1 MMQTTNDPREFNSRE
16 SSWNYLA
23 EYSLSE
29 IVLGEDSEFM
39 LLSGPVFLSM
49 QELGLPPESLKRIA
63 RTIKE
68 TVRHILSKGRNIPVC
83 IRLFHQP
90 KMVAGLPHSG
100 KQREGGWGF
109 FVIQRGEDPL
119 SGIYGE
125 PFSIIE
131 LYIYREGK

>member
-1 MMQTTNDPREFNSRE
+1 MQTTNDPHEFNNYE
-16 SSWNYLA
+16 SLWHSLS

-29 IVLGEDSEFM
+29 VALDEDLEANLS
-39 LLSGPVFLSM
+39 SGPFFRYL
-49 QELGLPPESLKRIA
+49 QELGLPSECLKRIA
-63 RTIKE
+63 RTITE
-68 TVRHILSKGRNIPVC
+68 TARNYFHRIPGVHVR
-83 IRLFHQP
+83 IRLFYQP
-90 KMVAGLPHSG
+90 KMVTSLPHSG